1 MTQKLS
7 VFKEKQHELSYSYWN
22 HSSIGS
28 FLELILGIVT
38 YTNIQMD
45 PPRNEEKLVNME
57 A

>member
-22 HSSIGS
+22 HSSTGS

-45 PPRNEEKLVNME
+45 PPSNEEKLVNME